1 MYYTIKTQNEKELEK
16 RELTD
21 KCSCIETA
29 KFRVESMLK
38 AIENAERM
46 TEFDEALFKE
56 LVESITITADRK
68 AEIKFKCGVKTA
80 EQLQ

>member
-1 MYYTIKTQNEKELEK
+1 M
-16 RELTD
+16 
-21 KCSCIETA
+21 ETA

-38 AIENAERM
+38 VIENAERM

-80 EQLQ
+80 EQLE